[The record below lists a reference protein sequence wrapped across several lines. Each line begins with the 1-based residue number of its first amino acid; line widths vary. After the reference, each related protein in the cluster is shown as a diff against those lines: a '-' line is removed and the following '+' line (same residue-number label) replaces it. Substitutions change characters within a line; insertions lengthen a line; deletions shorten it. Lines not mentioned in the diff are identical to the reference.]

1 MQKATGFEN
10 NFAMKKLFYSL
21 FTISILLA
29 FSACEEKERAFPEY
43 ENLEHGAFARL
54 LTKSGTFFLTD
65 VSNSKIDMSVEFYD
79 DNNGKNVASYSWVVE
94 YIDKAN
100 GGAGSVAPVNIL
112 TIDAA
117 QFSSNPD
124 TGLPFTSFGFSLQQ
138 AFDALGLTVNDVD
151 GGSTF
156 RFNGT
161 VTLNDGRTF
170 TAANTGSNVIS
181 SAPFSGFFSFDA
193 DLLCTSGLAGI
204 YEATTVGWCGDVG
217 PTIMSQWISV
227 GVGIYQ
233 IVDPADPTNVDAEDF
248 SFGAYT
254 ACYGAGST
262 LPGGDLRIK
271 DACNII
277 APIGSSRWGE
287 IYTYNSVTVN
297 GSTLIIDW
305 KNNYDPEAGV
315 TTLVRTDGTNWPPL
329 TN

>member
-1 MQKATGFEN
+1 
-10 NFAMKKLFYSL
+10 MKKLFYSL
-21 FTISILLA
+21 FALSILVG
-29 FSACEEKERAFPEY
+29 FTACEEKERAFPEY
-43 ENLEHGAFARL
+43 NDLEHGAFARQL
-54 LTKSGTFFLTD
+54 SKDGNFFLTD
-65 VSNSKIDMSVEFYD
+65 IDNSAINISVEFYD
-79 DNNGKNVASYSWVVE
+79 DNDGKNVASYSWVVQ

-100 GGAGSVAPVNIL
+100 GGANSVAPVNIL

-117 QFSSNPD
+117 QFSTNPE
-124 TGLPFTSFGFSLQQ
+124 TGLPFTSFSFTLPEVFS
-138 AFDALGLTVNDVD
+138 ALGLTAADVD

-156 RFNGT
+156 RFNAT
-161 VTLNDGRTF
+161 VTMNDGRTF
-170 TAANTGSNVIS
+170 TASNTGSNVIS
-181 SAPFSGFFSFDA
+181 SAPFRGLFSFDA
-193 DLLCTSGLAGI
+193 DLLCLSNLEGI
-204 YEATTVGWCGDVG
+204 YEATTVGWCGNVG
-217 PTIMSQWISV
+217 PTILSQWVSV
-227 GVGIYQ
+227 GAGIYQ

-287 IYTYNSVTVN
+287 IYEFLSVTVN
-297 GSTLIIDW
+297 GPELIIDW

-315 TTLVRTDGTNWPPL
+315 TTLVRTDGTDWPPL